1 MGAPWTV
8 ALVGGA
14 SGVGKTTVAR
24 ALAARYDVPLAEADD
39 LVTAVQVLT
48 TAQQQPTLHY
58 WDTHPQ
64 ARSWPVDKIADLHLQ
79 VADVMRPAFTA
90 VIADHVEFRAPVV
103 FVGDYLLPELVCGLG
118 GDVRA
123 VVLDETDEDAVVA
136 AYLNREPDSGP
147 QRIRAQV
154 SVRLG
159 QRLVERA
166 RRVGVP
172 VIPARPWADAVDQ
185 ADAALRRE
193 RHRDADR

>member
-1 MGAPWTV
+1 
-8 ALVGGA
+8 
-14 SGVGKTTVAR
+14 
-24 ALAARYDVPLAEADD
+24 
-39 LVTAVQVLT
+39 
-48 TAQQQPTLHY
+48 
-58 WDTHPQ
+58 
-64 ARSWPVDKIADLHLQ
+64 
-79 VADVMRPAFTA
+79 
-90 VIADHVEFRAPVV
+90 VV
-103 FVGDYLLPELVCGLG
+103 FEGDYLLPELVSGLG

-193 RHRDADR
+193 RHTDADR